1 MTCTH
6 RSVFAFLL
14 LLTQFAIVNTS
25 DAGEWFFRG
34 IPLEQTNAFGS
45 NRVESPVLTRAE
57 NDFYVDIEDSFSR
70 SGVLAGSLADIRISQ
85 LVAPFDGVPYG
96 WLSGSAS
103 RAVGRWGGSTDYVV
117 ADGKLQRSSGAGIG
131 ITHLPWRVTERL
143 GDDYLLEMTAVVA
156 EGETA
161 HIGYLGDPSLGTER
175 SLESELGE
183 LTMSVTRLDG
193 TNLEWAVSWNMENGS
208 RQRFSSFLTT
218 PSDTTG
224 EEIRLQLGWEDVL
237 ATNNDLFD
245 AWLETSSGNTQ
256 LLAGNMATSIDVHA
270 LGLELTGPESY
281 VVGYRASVPEPSS
294 LGLAFIGLVGL
305 LGLKRRHNGSR
316 TKFES

>member
-1 MTCTH
+1 MTSTH
-6 RSVFAFLL
+6 KSVFAFLL
-14 LLTQFAIVNTS
+14 LLAQLTMVNTA

-34 IPLEQTNAFGS
+34 IPREQVNAFGS
-45 NRVESPVLTRAE
+45 NRIESPVLTRAE

-70 SGVLAGSLADIRISQ
+70 NGVLSGSLADTRISQ
-85 LVAPFDGVPYG
+85 LVAPFDGVPPG
-96 WLSGSAS
+96 WLGGA
-103 RAVGRWGGSTDYVV
+103 ALDVAGRWEGSTDYVV

-131 ITHLPWRVTERL
+131 VTHMPWRVTEGL
-143 GDDYLLEMTAVVA
+143 GDDYLLEITAVVA
-156 EGETA
+156 DGETA
-161 HIGYLGDPSLGTER
+161 RVGYLGDPSLGTDL
-175 SLESELGE
+175 SLESDLAELI
-183 LTMSVTRLDG
+183 MSVTRLDG
-193 TNLEWAVSWNMENGS
+193 TNLEWAVSWNMDDGS
-208 RQRFSSFLTT
+208 RQRFSSFMTT

-224 EEIRLQLGWEDVL
+224 EEIRLQLGWEDIMG
-237 ATNNDLFD
+237 TNNDLFD

-305 LGLKRRHNGSR
+305 FGLRRRSS
-316 TKFES
+316 K